1 MINVLTQ
8 YDTEPDF
15 LDLKRADNC
24 REGLMYHLIKTNKIS
39 HIKKKLSDNDIK
51 YLQYEFRNLH
61 ESIKELN
68 IEHDNIWNIETT
80 LCAYKKYNHNKR
92 YVGYYIERMKK
103 EIIKMST
110 NVNNGVDWSVMWD
123 FRQETYHEKWLT
135 E

>member
-1 MINVLTQ
+1 
-8 YDTEPDF
+8 
-15 LDLKRADNC
+15 
-24 REGLMYHLIKTNKIS
+24 MYHLIKTKKIS

-103 EIIKMST
+103 EIIKMSM